1 MLYFDRNTKQIQIN
15 RGDSIDM
22 TITAKDTSGED
33 YEFQVNDV
41 IKFKVSEAKNESNV
55 IIEKTITIESETTEV
70 PIYISA
76 NETKLGDYINKPI
89 TYWYEVSLEKNNGDV
104 LTIIGYDNK
113 GPKEFILNPE
123 AANKENETSE

>member
-33 YEFQVNDV
+33 YTFQVNDV
-41 IKFKVSEAKNESNV
+41 IKFKVSEEKNESNV

-89 TYWYEVSLEKNNGDV
+89 KYWYEVSLEKNNGDV